1 MGKPVGDGAPSGRN
15 EWLVDEL
22 KAAKQEVPAA
32 RDRVAERIRAA
43 TSYTDSGDA
52 DDEET
57 GSSGDA
63 VWDDVDWG
71 EPF

>member
-32 RDRVAERIRAA
+32 RDRVAERIRAE
-43 TSYTDSGDA
+43 TSYTNSDDA
-52 DDEET
+52 DDEAD
-57 GSSGDA
+57 SSGDA

>member
-15 EWLVDEL
+15 EWLVGEL

-32 RDRVAERIRAA
+32 RDRVAERIRAE
-43 TSYTDSGDA
+43 TNYTNSDDA
-52 DDEET
+52 DDEAD
-57 GSSGDA
+57 SSGDA

>member
-1 MGKPVGDGAPSGRN
+1 
-15 EWLVDEL
+15 VDEL

-32 RDRVAERIRAA
+32 RDRVVERIRAA